1 MPPFAT
7 VWEDFVEELADITAQ
22 GLDAEDLST
31 SAATYTHIFLIA
43 DALACS
49 RFLKTLVKDR
59 NLHRKGR
66 ADSREVEAT
75 FEQGS
80 TICLWYHVP
89 HRESQATL
97 PDSPPLGHGHFHR
110 HRSVCVRSLQ

>member
-1 MPPFAT
+1 MALEAYSGGDTIAEFPGADGLLGDYGDVVLPFAT

-22 GLDAEDLST
+22 GLDAGDLST

-66 ADSREVEAT
+66 AENV
-75 FEQGS
+75 
-80 TICLWYHVP
+80 
-89 HRESQATL
+89 
-97 PDSPPLGHGHFHR
+97 
-110 HRSVCVRSLQ
+110 